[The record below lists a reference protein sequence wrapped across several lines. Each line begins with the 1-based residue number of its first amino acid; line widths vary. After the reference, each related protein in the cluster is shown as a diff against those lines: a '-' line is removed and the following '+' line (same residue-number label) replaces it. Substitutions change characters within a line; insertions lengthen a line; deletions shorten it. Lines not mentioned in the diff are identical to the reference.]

1 MNGWRR
7 QFLALLLVQLLVSV
21 AHGMY
26 VPILAG
32 HLRAIGLTGEDLI
45 VWSGI
50 AFAGNFCAMMLA
62 MPMLGRLGDRIGRKP
77 IMIWSGIG
85 MALITSAMALTQ
97 HPLELAALRFLQG
110 CFTGIL
116 PFSMIL
122 VVTGAPKDKVSTS
135 AGLMQTMAESGMML
149 GPLIGSA
156 AMLFLPA
163 SQAFP
168 LMSLFIAAATVGVW
182 RLVREPERA
191 APAGAR
197 TNLLQDLAAIWR
209 RKPFPQLLIG
219 AFCTNFCLV
228 GTSPMLVFYIER
240 AHGAWW
246 DNGLNVGFALAVSS
260 VAVIT
265 FAPVLGRLADRIG
278 PLSLLKASAASAIV
292 LSVIQAWTD
301 SYTVIVACRFLMGAC
316 AASMLPNIQAQIRT
330 YLQAG
335 MEARTFGIAN
345 AWQFMGSL
353 AGPTL
358 GGVIVASF
366 GAGGWFWT
374 IALVFAV
381 SCWQAFR
388 MGAADAAMR
397 RQSMVAVQPEGS
409 LQS

>member
-1 MNGWRR
+1 MSDWRR
-7 QFLALLLVQLLVSV
+7 QFLALLLVQLLVCV

-26 VPILAG
+26 VPILAS
-32 HLRAIGLTGEDLI
+32 HLRAIGLAGEALV
-45 VWSGI
+45 VWTGI

-85 MALITSAMALTQ
+85 MTLITAAMALTQ
-97 HPLELAALRFLQG
+97 HPLELAVLRFLQG

-122 VVTGAPKDKVSTS
+122 VVTGAPKDRVSTS
-135 AGLMQTMAESGMML
+135 TGLMQTMAESGMML

-168 LMSLFIAAATVGVW
+168 LTSLFIAAATIGVW

-191 APAGAR
+191 APAGER
-197 TNLLQDLAAIWR
+197 TNLLQDFAAIWR
-209 RKPFPQLLIG
+209 RKPFTQLLIG

-240 AHGAWW
+240 ADGAWW
-246 DNGLNVGFALAVSS
+246 DNGLSVGFALAISS
-260 VAVIT
+260 IAVIL
-265 FAPVLGRLADRIG
+265 FAPVLGRLADRVG
-278 PLSLLKASAASAIV
+278 PLPLLKASAASAV
-292 LSVIQAWTD
+292 ALSVIQAWAD
-301 SYTVIVACRFLMGAC
+301 SYTVIVACRFLMGVC
-316 AASMLPNIQAQIRT
+316 AASMLPNIQAQIRA
-330 YLQAG
+330 YLQTG

-366 GAGGWFWT
+366 GVSSWFWT
-374 IALVFAV
+374 TALVFAI
-381 SCWQAFR
+381 SCWQAYR
-388 MGAADAAMR
+388 IGAANAALR
-397 RQSMVAVQPEGS
+397 RQSAATVQAEGGI
-409 LQS
+409 